1 VNDTLPG
8 LLTGLYLHGS
18 LAFGAYNPGLSDIDF
33 IAITSRRCTP
43 GDIDALRVVHDT
55 LIERY
60 PQAQLEG
67 SYLQWQ
73 DLGGSEA
80 TIPPHPHIHNGIVH
94 ASGYH
99 DINAVTWW
107 VSCGRSRRVPSCN

>member
-1 VNDTLPG
+1 MQGDSLSQESHTAIPQPIQQVLKAYIGLMNDTLPD

-18 LAFGAYNPGLSDIDF
+18 LALGAYNPGLSDIDF

-43 GDIDALRVVHDT
+43 SDIATLRVVHHS

-67 SYLQWQ
+67 SYLQRH
-73 DLGGSEA
+73 DLGRSEA
-80 TIPPHPHIHNGIVH
+80 TIPPHPHIH
-94 ASGYH
+94 
-99 DINAVTWW
+99 D
-107 VSCGRSRRVPSCN
+107 